1 MQYFTTADEINTYVH
16 ECLWTSEGYPDDY
29 DIQSIVDELHRMAGW
44 DHEKQ
49 ALTETW
55 SDDEFWEIVM
65 NNLK

>member
-49 ALTETW
+49 VLTETW
-55 SDDEFWEIVM
+55 DDDEFWEIVM

>member
-1 MQYFTTADEINTYVH
+1 MNAYGHQK
-16 ECLWTSEGYPDDY
+16 GYPDDY
-29 DIQSIVDELHRMAGW
+29 DIQSIVDELHQMAGW

-55 SDDEFWEIVM
+55 DDDEFWEIVM